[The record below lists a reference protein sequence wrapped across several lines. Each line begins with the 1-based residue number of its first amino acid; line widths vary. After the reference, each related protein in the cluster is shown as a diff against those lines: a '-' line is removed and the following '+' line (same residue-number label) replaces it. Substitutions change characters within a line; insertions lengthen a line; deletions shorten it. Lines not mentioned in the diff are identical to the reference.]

1 MELAYELLYFVHN
14 VASLDWH
21 LFGSQEINKLGTKEG
36 TCMLCSRTT
45 LAFHVDYID
54 FFLFG
59 WSFMHTI
66 KWRIV
71 CLWVCVC
78 VYKIMFR
85 HKHPILHFQQ
95 ALNTLKSRGFPS
107 TLMSSK
113 WLEKQIL
120 QKWLGTLL
128 YTWAHLSLTLLLRD
142 GQKTKRG
149 GRKAMIK
156 KGV

>member
-1 MELAYELLYFVHN
+1 LASFWKPGNKQIGYKRRDMYAVFADHISFPCRLYWFFCVRMIIHAHHQVENCLLV
-14 VASLDWH
+14 
-21 LFGSQEINKLGTKEG
+21 G
-36 TCMLCSRTT
+36 
-45 LAFHVDYID
+45 
-54 FFLFG
+54 
-59 WSFMHTI
+59 
-66 KWRIV
+66 
-71 CLWVCVC
+71 VCVC

-95 ALNTLKSRGFPS
+95 ALNTLKSRGFSS

-113 WLEKQIL
+113 WLVKQIL

>member
-21 LFGSQEINKLGTKEG
+21 LFGSQEINKLGTKEE

-54 FFLFG
+54 FLCSDDHSCTPSSG
-59 WSFMHTI
+59 ELSA
-66 KWRIV
+66 
-71 CLWVCVC
+71 CGCVCVC
-78 VYKIMFR
+78 KIMFR

-95 ALNTLKSRGFPS
+95 ALNTLKSRGFSS

-113 WLEKQIL
+113 WLVKQIL

-128 YTWAHLSLTLLLRD
+128 YTWAHLSLTLLLWD